1 MTYQNTTRGEHL
13 NNQSGDDRITKEI
26 PSQKCSATNKS
37 GQPCNRMPVLNSKL
51 CCSHHPDTRYIA
63 TGPTSLTGK
72 RRSEANLPNLVHWLE
87 GMLADICADLQA
99 GASLKKATGSGRC
112 HYQTLRLWI
121 KNDPAIASQILN
133 ARMLGG
139 WHLID
144 RLIEDDQTSPMK
156 MMAVKY
162 CISQI
167 MKEKKI
173 G

>member
-1 MTYQNTTRGEHL
+1 MDNL
-13 NNQSGDDRITKEI
+13 TK
-26 PSQKCSATNKS
+26 Q
-37 GQPCNRMPVLNSKL
+37 
-51 CCSHHPDTRYIA
+51 
-63 TGPTSLTGK
+63 
-72 RRSEANLPNLVHWLE
+72 